1 MQNVLSQG
9 ILCHNYKKIV
19 SNLKTHL
26 QVTTNRIKC
35 LRMMRTTN
43 LIFVVLVINK
53 PTNVICRSRNGEA
66 RVLNLKKR
74 FLFEDPSD
82 CVLTSFFLF
91 SHFLVFS
98 FFLAICQRKT
108 NLNKPI
114 QLLYVYLMIQMSFEN
129 MMEMSDVK
137 PLICPFRT
145 FLILKPNFKRTVLR
159 HA

>member
-1 MQNVLSQG
+1 MQNVLSQS

-91 SHFLVFS
+91 SHFLVLS

-114 QLLYVYLMIQMSFEN
+114 QLLYVLNKPIYLIQFQFEIFLLKN
-129 MMEMSDVK
+129 NELCK
-137 PLICPFRT
+137 IICM
-145 FLILKPNFKRTVLR
+145 
-159 HA
+159 